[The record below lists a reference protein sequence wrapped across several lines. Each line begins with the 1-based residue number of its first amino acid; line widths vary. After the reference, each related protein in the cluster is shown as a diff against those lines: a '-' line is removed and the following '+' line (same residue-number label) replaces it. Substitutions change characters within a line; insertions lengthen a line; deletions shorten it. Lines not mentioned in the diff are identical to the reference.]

1 MKKLPRHPNDKLES
15 LIKRMAEHDSVQ
27 LQLSSNVTSFDPDIL
42 VDLSKMKHCYF
53 VASYPTFTYDQ
64 QNYEVGSIMYSD
76 KFGDFLATKG
86 ELFCFYST
94 YQQGGRSFIRG
105 QFVRN
110 TSHLL
115 ADDRDE
121 IIDSIIDQPTP

>member
-1 MKKLPRHPNDKLES
+1 MEKLPRHPNDKLEA
-15 LIKRMAEHDSVQ
+15 LIKRMGEHDSVQ
-27 LQLSSNVTSFDPDIL
+27 MQFSNNITSFDPDVL
-42 VDLSKMKHCYF
+42 VQLSKMKHCYF
-53 VASYPTFTYDQ
+53 VASYPTFTYEN
-64 QNYEVGSIMYSD
+64 QNYEVGTIMYSD

-94 YQQGGRSFIRG
+94 YQQGGSSFIRG

-115 ADDRDE
+115 SDDRDE
-121 IIDSIIDQPTP
+121 IIESIIDQPTP

>member
-1 MKKLPRHPNDKLES
+1 MKKLPRNPNSKLEA
-15 LIKRMAEHDSVQ
+15 LVARMAEHDSVQ
-27 LQLSSNVTSFDPDIL
+27 LQLSTNVTSFDPDIL

-64 QNYEVGSIMYSD
+64 QNYE
-76 KFGDFLATKG
+76 ATKG

>member
-1 MKKLPRHPNDKLES
+1 MEKLPRHPNDKLEA

-27 LQLSSNVTSFDPDIL
+27 MQFSNNITSFDPDVL
-42 VDLSKMKHCYF
+42 DQLSKMNHCYF
-53 VASYPTFTYDQ
+53 VNSYPTFTYEN
-64 QNYEVGSIMYSD
+64 QNYEVGTIMYSD

-94 YQQGGRSFIRG
+94 YQQGGSSFIRG

-115 ADDRDE
+115 SDDRDE
-121 IIDSIIDQPTP
+121 IIESIIDQPTP

>member
-1 MKKLPRHPNDKLES
+1 MEKLPRHPNDKLEA

-27 LQLSSNVTSFDPDIL
+27 MQFSNNITSFDPDVL
-42 VDLSKMKHCYF
+42 VQLSKMKHCYF
-53 VASYPTFTYDQ
+53 VASYPTFTYEN
-64 QNYEVGSIMYSD
+64 QNYEVGTIMYSD

-94 YQQGGRSFIRG
+94 YQQGGSSFIRG

-115 ADDRDE
+115 SDDRDE
-121 IIDSIIDQPTP
+121 IIESIIDQPTP

>member
-1 MKKLPRHPNDKLES
+1 MEKLPRHPNDKLEA

-27 LQLSSNVTSFDPDIL
+27 LQFSSHVLSFDHGVLDQI
-42 VDLSKMKHCYF
+42 SKMKHCYF
-53 VASYPTFTYDQ
+53 VTPYPTFTYEN
-64 QNYEVGSIMYSD
+64 QNYDIATILYSD
-76 KFGDFLATKG
+76 KFGDFLANKG

-94 YQQGGRSFIRG
+94 YEQGGSSFIRG

-121 IIDSIIDQPTP
+121 IIESIIDQPTP